1 VDADWWEERHGSKKR
16 RRKTVPDD
24 SSSETLDLFAPPMVR
39 TPDTEASEA
48 AADKL
53 KKSVSGLRH
62 VVYEIIK
69 RVGPITALEVEE
81 FDGFEK
87 LAPTTVRKRCSELV
101 ALGWLAMGET
111 VQVVVGEGRTT
122 TAHLLTAR
130 TVKERE
136 AWLDAQQG

>member
-1 VDADWWEERHGSKKR
+1 MDADWWEERHGGKKR
-16 RRKTVPDD
+16 RKKQQPDAAV
-24 SSSETLDLFAPPMVR
+24 STLDLFAPPLVR
-39 TPDTEASEA
+39 TPDTEASHA
-48 AADKL
+48 AAGRVKD
-53 KKSVSGLRH
+53 SVSGLRH
-62 VVYEIIK
+62 VVYEIIR

-101 ALGWLAMGET
+101 SLGWLAMGDT

-130 TVKERE
+130 TKAERE
-136 AWLDAQQG
+136 AWLDAQR